1 MKILKCASFF
11 AGVGGIDKGFEQ
23 NKLFKIVYANEY
35 DSYPI
40 ETYELNSN
48 IKVDRRDIHEVQA
61 SEIPDFDVMLAGFP
75 CQAFSIAGN
84 RKGFDDEKGRGT
96 LFFELVRII
105 KVKKPQVIFLEN
117 VKNLVGHDKGNTFSV
132 IIDELKKEGYKVA
145 VISFMDGSLKEEY
158 KKEGI
163 PVLVY
168 NSKYIN
174 EELIDVLSRYF
185 GTWFINTLVLWTF
198 VAYAK
203 NRHIKVIWWM
213 HENEQFYQI
222 MQKEYCKLV
231 KTKNMRFLAAGPY
244 VQRMISTYMNTES
257 EILNFGVKE
266 ERGTDAIQAYY
277 NEHNIVRFLLA
288 GTLSSLKG
296 IDILAEAIRTLPEVY
311 HERSEYIF
319 VGNMS
324 TAEEGILEDLLTLD
338 NEYDNVKIYDSL
350 NHDDIYRL
358 YDKVSVVVVPSRLEP
373 TSAVA
378 VEGLM
383 KRKICICTDICGV
396 SYYLENGKNA
406 IIIPAGNSEVLAEKI
421 KYVIDNVAD
430 LKYMCDAGYEVY
442 KSVYSMEC
450 LENSWKNV
458 MKEWDN
464 QPLEPSL
471 DIIIYNYNDKAGL
484 MKTLR
489 CVYDTFYNNMHVVV
503 IDDASQEDCLEC
515 IEKEYGDKENLMYI
529 QNDEHIG
536 EYKSFIYA
544 YNSTESE
551 FCSYISSG
559 TCIEANYYNGLVAC
573 IQDNN
578 CVGVCSKRLMV
589 KGGKIIETGYNKDK
603 ITLDDIL
610 AADSICFK
618 GIVFRR
624 NIVKNIPDYEVE
636 YKNMAFERLYIHM
649 AELGNLMF
657 CDSERIADV

>member
-1 MKILKCASFF
+1 MDDNVK
-11 AGVGGIDKGFEQ
+11 V
-23 NKLFKIVYANEY
+23 KLEAAY
-35 DSYPI
+35 DSN
-40 ETYELNSN
+40 NS
-48 IKVDRRDIHEVQA
+48 IKPVKRLDEWLKECKSRNLINDNYI
-61 SEIPDFDVMLAGFP
+61 
-75 CQAFSIAGN
+75 
-84 RKGFDDEKGRGT
+84 DEKSILVFSHQLSRTGAPIV
-96 LFFELVRII
+96 LLDLVRIM
-105 KVKKPQVIFLEN
+105 
-117 VKNLVGHDKGNTFSV
+117 
-132 IIDELKKEGYKVA
+132 KKEGYKVA

-266 ERGTDAIQAYY
+266 D
-277 NEHNIVRFLLA
+277 
-288 GTLSSLKG
+288 
-296 IDILAEAIRTLPEVY
+296 

-489 CVYDTFYNNMHVVV
+489 CVYDTFYNNMQVVV

-559 TCIEANYYNGLVAC
+559 TCMEANYYNGLVDC

-610 AADSICFK
+610 VADSISFK
-618 GIVFRR
+618 GIVIRR

-657 CDSERIADV
+657 CDSERIADVC

>member
-1 MKILKCASFF
+1 MDDNVKVKLEAAYESNNSIKPVKRFDEWLKECKSRNL
-11 AGVGGIDKGFEQ
+11 IND
-23 NKLFKIVYANEY
+23 NYI
-35 DSYPI
+35 
-40 ETYELNSN
+40 
-48 IKVDRRDIHEVQA
+48 
-61 SEIPDFDVMLAGFP
+61 
-75 CQAFSIAGN
+75 
-84 RKGFDDEKGRGT
+84 DEKSILVFSHQLSRTGAPIV
-96 LFFELVRII
+96 LLDLVRIM
-105 KVKKPQVIFLEN
+105 
-117 VKNLVGHDKGNTFSV
+117 
-132 IIDELKKEGYKVA
+132 KKEGYKVA

-296 IDILAEAIRTLPEVY
+296 IDVLAEAIRTLPEVY

-406 IIIPAGNSEVLAEKI
+406 IIIPSGNSEVLAEKI

-489 CVYDTFYNNMHVVV
+489 CVYDTFYNNMQVVV

-515 IEKEYGDKENLMYI
+515 IEKEYGNKENLMYI

-559 TCIEANYYNGLVAC
+559 TCMEANYYNGLVAC

-610 AADSICFK
+610 AADSISFK
-618 GIVFRR
+618 GIVIRR